1 MNCIK
6 TILRTKRTKFR
17 SMEGFGSKIPEL
29 KVFTLPTCSSCHA
42 AKQIA
47 LEVARKLGLVYREID
62 MNTKEGLEE
71 GLHLQVMS
79 VPSIVLSDEVIVA
92 GRLISKEKLE
102 EEVQKRLA
110 KWRAKAF
117 QEKP

>member
-1 MNCIK
+1 
-6 TILRTKRTKFR
+6 
-17 SMEGFGSKIPEL
+17 MEGLGSKVPEI

-42 AKQIA
+42 AKQ
-47 LEVARKLGLVYREID
+47 VAFEISQKLGLAYREVN

-71 GLHLQVMS
+71 GMAHQIMS
-79 VPSIVLSDEVIVA
+79 TPSIALDGEVIVR

-110 KWRAKAF
+110 KWRARALPGT
-117 QEKP
+117 QPQTTL

>member
-1 MNCIK
+1 
-6 TILRTKRTKFR
+6 
-17 SMEGFGSKIPEL
+17 MEGFSVNVPEL

-42 AKQIA
+42 AKQIVF
-47 LEVARKLGLVYREID
+47 EVARKLGLAYREVD

-71 GLHLQVMS
+71 GLAHQIMS
-79 VPSIVLSDEVIVA
+79 APSIALNDEVIVA

-110 KWRAKAF
+110 KWRARASL
-117 QEKP
+117 ENPSSISES